1 MSASKNVIQRF
12 RDYWD
17 KQSSKERSNL
27 IKMCLMIGIVVV
39 LIGFY
44 YLRDTSSTKPIKE
57 TVSPKEEIVPA
68 QYLDRDIDARIEEL
82 VKAEVQRRMLE
93 EKKETTSSVGSEAS
107 GQDELEDLQ
116 FTQDDSLA
124 DPQYTQTSDPYSY
137 PDPQGQLLPAPKPAA
152 AMFGGIDSRSVYKEP
167 QTNEQEKAQNEAG
180 RIPVPPG
187 FMPAKML
194 VGVMAQVS
202 NSGADNPK
210 PIHLRVQAPATL
222 PNKIK
227 MNLAGCFVIANTWGN
242 LGSERIE
249 GETVSLTC
257 MTSDKKTIISGALK
271 GYLADKDGQ
280 RDLAGR
286 VVTKA
291 GALLGRQFAAD
302 FLAGSGNA
310 IAQNTGNVA
319 VSPLGSVTSLT
330 GSEIAQRGAASG
342 LGSGFNHAAEFI
354 SELISQSGPVLES
367 GAARDV
373 VIMVQEMAWLTIE
386 HLDDTAKTTVA
397 IN

>member
-1 MSASKNVIQRF
+1 MTGLKNAAQRF

-17 KQSSKERSNL
+17 KQSSKERANI
-27 IKMCLMIGIVVV
+27 IKMCLSIGLVTV

-44 YLRDTSSTKPIKE
+44 YLRDSGGSKPVRE
-57 TVSPKEEIVPA
+57 AVTPKEEIVPA
-68 QYLDRDIDARIEEL
+68 KYLDRDIDARIEAL
-82 VKAEVQRRMLE
+82 VKLEVQRKLAE
-93 EKKETTSSVGSEAS
+93 GQISTNTSDEQANSSN
-107 GQDELEDLQ
+107 DELEDLQ
-116 FTQDDSLA
+116 FMQDTSS
-124 DPQYTQTSDPYSY
+124 DPQYTPSPDQLSY
-137 PDPQGQLLPAPKPAA
+137 PDPMIIPQHSGNAGVAYI
-152 AMFGGIDSRSVYKEP
+152 GGINSKQVYSQPERASISESNDK
-167 QTNEQEKAQNEAG
+167 AG

-202 NSGADNPK
+202 NSGSADPK

-249 GETVSLTC
+249 AETVSLTC
-257 MTSDKKTIISGALK
+257 MTSDKKTIITGAIK

-280 RDLAGR
+280 RDISGR

-310 IAQNTGNVA
+310 ISQNTGNVA

-342 LGSGFNHAAEFI
+342 LAGGFNHAAEFI
-354 SELISQSGPVLES
+354 SELIAQSGPVLES

-373 VIMVQEMAWLTIE
+373 MIMVQEMAWLTIE
-386 HLDDTAKTTVA
+386 HIDDTSQSAVA
-397 IN
+397 LN